1 MGAIKIYRG
10 VSIYQ
15 VDGSQNWYLRIWNRE
30 KQRYI
35 VKATG
40 QTSAVKARELARSHA
55 LTLLKDEP
63 LVDREFTFRHFAIKC
78 ISKNQSLVGKGERN
92 GNYGRVITWVIQ
104 NEDWG
109 LMRKFGPRD
118 VRKIKTR
125 DFQDYIED
133 LSRKR
138 PDLSPSTKNTI
149 LAAFRNVLK
158 IARDDGVL
166 DRLPDTPR
174 TQTEGQSPPLLP
186 HPLVSPKEDAIS
198 KLREAALQMGE
209 DNVVVRG
216 VPVTEGLWDIIS
228 FVLRSFVRP
237 TVTELYAIRHND
249 ITPASKPTRLMVTI
263 RKGKTGYRVANTM
276 PAATH
281 CYRQIKQR
289 YPKAKGEDYIFLPQY
304 KNRQTAAKIIQ
315 RQFHE
320 ALRRAGIE
328 KDPFTGRKHTMY
340 SLRHTAICTR
350 IIFSEGTV
358 NIFNLAKNAGTSVDQ
373 IERFYARNLPL
384 SPELVRNLQ
393 SMGN

>member
-149 LAAFRNVLK
+149 LAAFRNGLK

-166 DRLPDTPR
+166 
-174 TQTEGQSPPLLP
+174 
-186 HPLVSPKEDAIS
+186 
-198 KLREAALQMGE
+198 
-209 DNVVVRG
+209 
-216 VPVTEGLWDIIS
+216 
-228 FVLRSFVRP
+228 
-237 TVTELYAIRHND
+237 
-249 ITPASKPTRLMVTI
+249 
-263 RKGKTGYRVANTM
+263 
-276 PAATH
+276 
-281 CYRQIKQR
+281 
-289 YPKAKGEDYIFLPQY
+289 
-304 KNRQTAAKIIQ
+304 
-315 RQFHE
+315 
-320 ALRRAGIE
+320 
-328 KDPFTGRKHTMY
+328 
-340 SLRHTAICTR
+340 
-350 IIFSEGTV
+350 
-358 NIFNLAKNAGTSVDQ
+358 
-373 IERFYARNLPL
+373 LPL
-384 SPELVRNLQ
+384 PPIS
-393 SMGN
+393 ST